1 MNAAF
6 SNVTTITLQ
15 QMKKIVSMAKKAA
28 NKIYRGWCRLQV
40 FVERGMPTSPVSR
53 DVATCSHCGHVFC
66 GNYCPRCGQHRAA
79 GKGKPRLFKTFR
91 EAYPQLSGNF
101 IRTIIN
107 LALRPGYMIRDY
119 FRGHRVLYQNPVS
132 AFLIAVSIAA
142 LCSGTFGRI
151 AHDGQQKEEPTVIG
165 HLGKL
170 VDEEISKKASKDKD
184 VRKAYD
190 RWSTSR
196 QLDNHRHTAAVL
208 SVVKEKLASNTSFTL
223 FALFPIFGSISCF
236 VFRKRTFDGRRLTLM
251 EHYVIF
257 AYLYALFTF
266 IDFSE
271 FIPLFYIAWTYRGIY
286 RLSWFKSIGYA
297 VLVFGMTIISL
308 LILICLIIALMLAP
322 VVYYYNVA
330 AL

>member
-1 MNAAF
+1 
-6 SNVTTITLQ
+6 
-15 QMKKIVSMAKKAA
+15 MKRIVSMAKKAA
-28 NKIYRGWCRLQV
+28 NKLHRSWRRLQV
-40 FVERGMPTSPVSR
+40 FVERGLPTSPVSR
-53 DVATCSHCGHVFC
+53 EITTCSHCGYVFS

-79 GKGKPRLFKTFR
+79 GKGKPRLLKTFR

-142 LCSGTFGRI
+142 LCSGIFGRI
-151 AHDGQQKEEPTVIG
+151 AHNGQQKENDTVMG
-165 HLGKL
+165 QLDRL
-170 VDEEISKKASKDKD
+170 VEKEISKEASKDKD

-190 RWSTSR
+190 RWNTSHA
-196 QLDNHRHTAAVL
+196 LGNHRHTAAVL
-208 SVVKEKLASNTSFTL
+208 GVVKEKLTSDTSITL
-223 FALFPIFGSISCF
+223 FALFPIFGSISYF
-236 VFRKRTFDGRRLTLM
+236 VFRKRKFYGRRLTLM

-257 AYLYALFTF
+257 AYLYALFAF
-266 IDFSE
+266 IDFLE
-271 FIPLFYIAWTYRGIY
+271 IIPLFYIAWAYRGIY
-286 RLSWFKSIGYA
+286 RLSWLKAMGYA
-297 VLVFGMTIISL
+297 ALVFGMTTIVL

-330 AL
+330 TL